1 MTLIGETLGGRY
13 RVEEHLGR
21 GGMAEVYKAYQSGLD
36 RYVAVK
42 VLHRFLADEENFLAR
57 FQREAKAVAT
67 LRHSNI
73 VRVYDFAYD
82 EERDLYY
89 MVMEYIDGPSLKE
102 RLEELAGRGE
112 QFALGEAVAII
123 SALGEALAY
132 AHRRGM
138 VHRDV
143 KPANVMFTGEG
154 QVVLT
159 DFGIAKMVNVAGL
172 TASGAMVG
180 TPAYVSPE
188 QGLGEAGDERSDI
201 YSLGVML
208 YQLATSAL
216 PFDADTAMGVVLKHI
231 SEPLPSPRAV
241 RAEIP
246 ERLEQVIR
254 RAMSKRPDERY
265 QTAREFVDDLRRLAT
280 CMDTPAVP
288 ADRSGSPESS
298 SGATT
303 PYPMPLPGTSLPGAA
318 ISRSAGRRRWLTLGL
333 VAIMLVALIGGSAF
347 VFRDHLARIL
357 QVTIGPTDPAPTSAP
372 TPDVEETQMAA
383 TLAALQATVGAPT
396 ATTAPTATPTPD
408 LTATA
413 LVACTFDVEV
423 VVDRAVGSLLPGQ
436 AFVKRWV
443 VRNGGTCRWLPDF
456 QLRFAGGE
464 LMGGP
469 EVRAVEELD
478 VGEEWEVVYN
488 LVAPTAYGTYTGS
501 WQLED
506 ERGNP
511 IGSPIEVV
519 VDVAPSPTR
528 VPPTLT
534 PVPTP
539 AFTPTPTERLWMSIP
554 QLVGSCRGDGGG
566 GYYGGRVAWGVG
578 GGPSPEYHYY
588 YGGIEPDFELPT
600 AGREFTGFPHLQT
613 YFTVS
618 GAGVSSLQ
626 PSECSRTTWGVRGWC
641 RTAQGY
647 EVVWESVSIGEESCP

>member
-57 FQREAKAVAT
+57 FQREAKAVAA

-102 RLEELAGRGE
+102 RLEELAERGE
-112 QFALGEAVAII
+112 QLALGEAVAIT

-188 QGLGEAGDERSDI
+188 QGMGEAGDERSDI

-208 YQLATSAL
+208 YQLTTSVL

-246 ERLEQVIR
+246 ERLEQAIK
-254 RAMSKRPDERY
+254 RAMAKQPSERC

-288 ADRSGSPESS
+288 VDHQAAPGRS

-303 PYPMPLPGTSLPGAA
+303 PYPTPWPGTPPPGAVV
-318 ISRSAGRRRWLTLGL
+318 SRSAGRRRWLTLGL

-347 VFRDHLARIL
+347 VFRDRLARML
-357 QVTIGPTDPAPTSAP
+357 ASTIGPTDASP
-372 TPDVEETQMAA
+372 TPGATPDLQETQMAA

-396 ATTAPTATPTPD
+396 ATTIPTATPTPD

-413 LVACTFDVEV
+413 LVACAFDIEV

-469 EVRAVEELD
+469 EMRAVEELE
-478 VGEEWEVVYN
+478 VGEEWEVIFN
-488 LVAPTAYGTYTGS
+488 LVAPAGYGTYTAS

-511 IGSPIEVV
+511 IGSPIQVV
-519 VDVAPSPTR
+519 VDIVPSPTR
-528 VPPTLT
+528 VPPTPT

-539 AFTPTPTERLWMSIP
+539 VVTPTPTERLWMSVP
-554 QLVGSCRGDGGG
+554 QLVGSCLGDGGSG
-566 GYYGGRVAWGVG
+566 FYGGRVAWGVG
-578 GGPSPEYHYY
+578 GGPGPEYHYY
-588 YGGIEPDFELPT
+588 YGGIQPDFELPT

-626 PSECSRTTWGVRGWC
+626 PGECGRTTWGVRGWC